1 MAPRS
6 EDPKLII
13 RVTNL
18 ELVQPI
24 CSAYVNVTDRQTD
37 GRTTYDR
44 NTALALRASR
54 GKNEVSGLFVPKIM
68 KIYVNLLKL
77 RIVNRR
83 LFFPGHGVV

>member
-24 CSAYVNVTDRQTD
+24 CSAYINVTDRQTT
-37 GRTTYDR
+37 RTAYYS
-44 NTALALRASR
+44 N
-54 GKNEVSGLFVPKIM
+54 
-68 KIYVNLLKL
+68 LKL
-77 RIVNRR
+77 EIKSHVFVVNVDKRCNNNATAVSDDA
-83 LFFPGHGVV
+83 LHVCCSGSVS

>member
-6 EDPKLII
+6 EDPKLIS

-37 GRTTYDR
+37 RQTDGRLTI
-44 NTALALRASR
+44 AIPHFALRASR
-54 GKNEVSGLFVPKIM
+54 GKKNCVID
-68 KIYVNLLKL
+68 
-77 RIVNRR
+77 
-83 LFFPGHGVV
+83 